1 MKLILASGSP
11 RRQELLTQIGLTD
24 FTVHPADV
32 DESVEPGTPPEETV
46 LSLSRR
52 KAEAVS
58 RLFPEALILAA
69 DTVVYFDGHILGK
82 PHSEADA
89 VRTLSALSGHA
100 HQVYTGFTLCSP
112 GQTESGVEC
121 SYVTFRDLTQKEIA
135 AYVATGEPM
144 DKAGAYGIQGR
155 GALFITGIQGDYF
168 NVMGLPL
175 CRLGVA
181 LQNFGVDPW
190 KG

>member
-11 RRQELLTQIGLTD
+11 RRQELLRQIGLTQ

-32 DESVEPGTPPEETV
+32 DERVAPGTPPEETV
-46 LSLSRR
+46 LALSRR

-58 RLFPEALILAA
+58 RLFPDDLVLAA
-69 DTVVYFDGHILGK
+69 DTVVYYDGQILGK
-82 PHSEADA
+82 PHSKEDA
-89 VRTLSALSGHA
+89 VRTLTALSGHT
-100 HQVYTGFTLCSP
+100 HEVYTGYTL
-112 GQTESGVEC
+112 QTSQQAESGVEC
-121 SYVTFRDLTQKEIA
+121 SLVTFRDLTQEEIS

-144 DKAGAYGIQGR
+144 DKAGAYGIQGM

>member
-11 RRQELLTQIGLTD
+11 RRQELLRQIGFSD

-32 DESVEPGTPPEETV
+32 DERIQPGATPAQAV
-46 LSLSRR
+46 VALAIQ
-52 KAEAVS
+52 KAQAVAED
-58 RLFPEALILAA
+58 FPNDLVLAA
-69 DTVVYFDGHILGK
+69 DTVVALNGAILGK
-82 PHSEADA
+82 PKSQEDA
-89 VRTLSALSGHA
+89 VRMLKELSGKTHL
-100 HQVYTGFTLCSP
+100 VYTGFALARGGRMETGYEETAVHFRTL
-112 GQTESGVEC
+112 TEE
-121 SYVTFRDLTQKEIA
+121 EIA
-135 AYVATGEPM
+135 AYVATEEPM

-168 NVMGLPL
+168 TVMGLPL

-181 LQNFGVDPW
+181 LQSFGVDPW